1 MDKFVF
7 VLLEASAAL
16 LLFYLVYSLWLRK
29 ETFFKEN
36 RFYLLITAVIS
47 LILPWINFSYPSG
60 NEQTIIFTNLLE
72 VVSVSANGYEASL
85 IQKVTAWQWASI
97 VYFLGFLFSFTL
109 MLIKLVQ
116 ITRIDKQS
124 TQNYSGEFP
133 ENVRFIKADVVPFSF
148 LNKIYINPA
157 KYTPEQLGKIV
168 AHERVH
174 VRQQHTYDCLF
185 YELLVVVFWFHPIV
199 YKYRAAAKEVH
210 EYLADQGA
218 LVSGITGEAY
228 QKLLFE
234 QATGLQFLQLANSFN
249 YSLVK
254 KRIIMLTKIKS
265 SKWAKIRMLFVLPVL
280 VGLLLMF
287 ACKQLDQEVIES
299 PILVNKDKSVFM
311 DGNDS
316 TNSEIDATQ
325 GVIVKT
331 EDADGNKV
339 DEKVYFMV
347 DKMPVF
353 PGEEGELRKFIASN
367 IKYPVEAAKS
377 GIQGRVFVM
386 FIVNKEGKVEDAKVI
401 KGVHPLIDEEA
412 LRVINTLPN
421 WTPGEHEGEKVS
433 VQFTVPINF
442 ALSDK

>member
-1 MDKFVF
+1 MDKFVL

-29 ETFFKEN
+29 ETFFREN

-47 LILPWINFSYPSG
+47 LVLPWINFSYPNG
-60 NEQTIIFTNLLE
+60 KEQALTFTNLLE

-85 IQKVTAWQWASI
+85 IQKVTAWQWISI
-97 VYFLGFLFSFTL
+97 AYFLGLLFSFTL

-124 TQNYSGEFP
+124 AQIYPGEFP
-133 ENVRFIKADVVPFSF
+133 ENVRCINADVVPFSF

-218 LVSGITGEAY
+218 LGSGISGEAY

-287 ACKQLDQEVIES
+287 ACKQLDQEINDS
-299 PILVNKDKSVFM
+299 PTLVNKEKSAFS

-386 FIVNKEGKVEDAKVI
+386 FNVNSEGKVEKAKVVR
-401 KGVHPLIDEEA
+401 GVHPLIDEEA
-412 LRVINTLPN
+412 LRVINMLPN